1 MHFFLLLSLSGRG
14 RRSPKHRLKEQLNGG
29 MMEADKDQLI
39 TEDADAAYR
48 KCPGVNNVAYVV
60 SDAREAHSIIPT
72 CTVNLGRHTRF

>member
-1 MHFFLLLSLSGRG
+1 MNQTFFYSAFLSHSVSGRG

-39 TEDADAAYR
+39 TEDPDVVYR

-60 SDAREAHSIIPT
+60 SE
-72 CTVNLGRHTRF
+72 